1 MPLEYAIANCDP
13 IVVELMVKLKA
24 KAAPNDMLRMAI
36 CRRDVQILALV
47 LVSLIEDRQLLID
60 QDSDVLTLAVEKQ
73 CPLDMI
79 MMLC

>member
-13 IVVELMVKLKA
+13 IVVELMVRLKA

-36 CRRDVQILALV
+36 CRRDVQIMALV

>member
-13 IVVELMVKLKA
+13 IVVELMVRLKA

-73 CPLDMI
+73 CSLDMI

>member
-1 MPLEYAIANCDP
+1 MPLEYAISNCDP
-13 IVVELMVKLKA
+13 IVVELMVRLKA

>member
-36 CRRDVQILALV
+36 CRRDVQILAIV

-60 QDSDVLTLAVEKQ
+60 QDSDVLTLAV
-73 CPLDMI
+73 
-79 MMLC
+79 